1 MNGEIGGGYDITV
14 ILPHYECAA
23 LLTRAIE
30 SIVAQTHTRWFLVIV
45 DDDSPCLDAVM
56 DVRRRWLDGRL
67 SWLRTSANV
76 GPFRIS
82 NHLLPRIVSP
92 FVAFQDADDWS
103 APERFEQLL
112 SAAAAW
118 RCEIVGST
126 ITRARADSP
135 LSTIV
140 RPPFDVNKALRSRH
154 RGGACWGATLLCR
167 TPFLRLLG
175 GFDGTTR
182 IGADTDL
189 VHRAVFVGSVRNHP
203 EPLYNCV
210 ERSESLTQ
218 SPSTGLDSD
227 LRRAYQARFR
237 RRFYT
242 NLLRRWTGTL
252 ALRHV
257 QAPPNDIDFHLHV
270 LR

>member
-1 MNGEIGGGYDITV
+1 MTGEIGAGCDITV
-14 ILPHYECAA
+14 VLPHHECAA
-23 LLTRAIE
+23 LLTRAIG

-45 DDDSPCLDAVM
+45 DDHSTCLDAVM
-56 DVRRRWLDGRL
+56 DVRRRWLDDRL
-67 SWLRTSANV
+67 LWLRTSANV
-76 GPFRIS
+76 GPYRIS
-82 NHLLPRIVSP
+82 NRLLPNIVSP

-103 APERFEQLL
+103 APERFERLL
-112 SAAAAW
+112 STAAVW
-118 RCEIVGST
+118 RCDLVGST
-126 ITRARADSP
+126 ITRTHADSAI
-135 LSTIV
+135 SIV
-140 RPPFDVNKALRSRH
+140 RPPFDVNKALRLRH

-218 SPSTGLDSD
+218 SPSTGLDSA
-227 LRRAYQARFR
+227 LRRAYQAKFK
-237 RRFYT
+237 RRFYA

-257 QAPPNDIDFHLHV
+257 QALPNDIDFHMHI